1 MEEISEDAQ
10 RQSSRSEDF
19 READVSTAAAG
30 ASEGGRGIEEQGGG
44 ERKEEEEK
52 EEATVGG
59 ETRSSKPGCK
69 RLLITL
75 SVVFSFLLGRFFSSS
90 LIPEPSLQQF
100 YHIQVGTLEA
110 Q

>member
-44 ERKEEEEK
+44 ERKEEEEEEK
-52 EEATVGG
+52 EAATVGG

-75 SVVFSFLLGRFFSSS
+75 SVVFSFLLGRFFLVFTNS
-90 LIPEPSLQQF
+90 
-100 YHIQVGTLEA
+100 
-110 Q
+110 

>member
-1 MEEISEDAQ
+1 MEETSEDAQ
-10 RQSSRSEDF
+10 SQSSRSEDF
-19 READVSTAAAG
+19 READVSTAAG

-52 EEATVGG
+52 EGTVGG

-90 LIPEPSLQQF
+90 LIPEPSLQ
-100 YHIQVGTLEA
+100 
-110 Q
+110 

>member
-44 ERKEEEEK
+44 ERKEEEK
-52 EEATVGG
+52 EATVGG

>member
-44 ERKEEEEK
+44 ERKEEE
-52 EEATVGG
+52 
-59 ETRSSKPGCK
+59 
-69 RLLITL
+69 
-75 SVVFSFLLGRFFSSS
+75 
-90 LIPEPSLQQF
+90 
-100 YHIQVGTLEA
+100 
-110 Q
+110 